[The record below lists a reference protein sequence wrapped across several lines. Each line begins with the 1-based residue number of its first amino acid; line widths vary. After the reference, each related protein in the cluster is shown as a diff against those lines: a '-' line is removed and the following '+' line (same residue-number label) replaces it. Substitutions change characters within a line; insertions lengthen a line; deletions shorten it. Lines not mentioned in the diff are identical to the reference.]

1 MWTKIKNLILISI
14 VITCAGCSG
23 DLGFTTTGSG
33 TTSTSTSTTISSITL
48 LTSSP
53 QVGSSG
59 STPVNITAI
68 VKDGGNLVQE
78 GIPVI
83 FSADSGS
90 LQITQSETDAAGI
103 ATATLAPGGDFTN
116 RTINIS
122 ATTGEVSQST
132 TVNVAGTTL
141 SISGEN
147 TVTIGDTTQ
156 LTIVLTDS
164 DGDPINGKTVAVT
177 SANGNTLSASS
188 LDTNSNGQVTVTV
201 TAVAAGNDTISVSA
215 QGATSTHS
223 LSISGDQF
231 QITTPPVDQ
240 EINLGAAQTITARW
254 QISGVAQAGQTI
266 NFTST
271 RGTLS
276 ANTAVTNASG
286 DATVTITSNNAGPA
300 TITAFV
306 SGGPSTSKAVEFV
319 ATSAASIELQANPAT
334 IGSNDG
340 SQAVTQQSTI
350 TATVRDSNN
359 NLVKG
364 KVIRFSIT
372 QDNSGGS
379 LTTAT
384 STTDSL
390 GKAST
395 TYVSSA
401 ASTALNGVTLR
412 AEVEDTPTVNTTV
425 NLTVAKS
432 ELFVILGTGNT
443 VISVDDTKY
452 NKPYS
457 VLVTD
462 AAGNAV
468 EGAEVSISINPVE
481 YYKGTRVYGG
491 VSWGPVISAGPCVNE
506 DVNENG
512 ILDPGED
519 TNGNSKLDPGNVVS
533 APAEPVVTG
542 SDGSAQFDL
551 VYAEDFADWTT
562 VKLTATDEVSGTEAT
577 HTVIFTLPVSANDVS
592 NENIAPPGLIS
603 PFGTAGTC
611 TDPS

>member
-1 MWTKIKNLILISI
+1 MWAKIKNLIILSI

-23 DLGFTTTGSG
+23 DLGFTTTSTGSSI
-33 TTSTSTSTTISSITL
+33 TSSSSAVSSITL

-53 QVGSSG
+53 QAGSSG
-59 STPVNITAI
+59 STPVTITAI

-103 ATATLAPGGDFTN
+103 ATATLTPGGDFTN

-132 TVNVAGTTL
+132 TINVAGTAL

-164 DGDPINGKTVAVT
+164 DGDPISGKTVTVT

-188 LDTNSNGQVTVTV
+188 VDTDSSGQVQINV
-201 TAVAAGNDTISVSA
+201 TATVAGTDSISATA
-215 QGATSTHS
+215 QGATATHS
-223 LSISGDQF
+223 LAISGDQF
-231 QITTPPVDQ
+231 QITTPAVDA
-240 EINLGAAQTITARW
+240 EIDLGAVQTITARW
-254 QISGVAQAGQTI
+254 QVSGVPQVGQTI

-286 DATVTITSNNAGPA
+286 DASVTITSNNAGPA

-319 ATSAASIELQANPAT
+319 ATTAAAIELQTSPST
-334 IGSNDG
+334 IGPNDG
-340 SQAVTQQSTI
+340 NQVITQQSTI
-350 TATVRDSNN
+350 TATVRDADN
-359 NLVKG
+359 NLVKN

-384 STTDSL
+384 ATTNSL

-401 ASTALNGVTLR
+401 ATTALDGVIIK
-412 AEVEDTPTVNTTV
+412 AEVQDTPAVNTTV
-425 NLTVAKS
+425 TLTVGKS
-432 ELFVILGTGNT
+432 ELFVILGTGNK
-443 VISVDDTKY
+443 IVDYSETQY
-452 NKPYS
+452 NKQYV

-462 AAGNAV
+462 SAGNAI
-468 EGAEVSISINPVE
+468 EGADVNIAINPLE
-481 YYKGTRVYGG
+481 YYKGSRTYGG
-491 VSWGPVISAGPCVNE
+491 VLWDPVINATCANE
-506 DVNENG
+506 DLNENG
-512 ILDPGED
+512 ILDTGED
-519 TNGNSKLDPGNVVS
+519 VNGNSKLDPGNVVS
-533 APAEPVVTG
+533 SPATVTTG
-542 SDGSAQFDL
+542 ADGSFQFDL
-551 VYAEDFADWTT
+551 IYAKDFGDWTR
-562 VKLTATDEVSGTEAT
+562 VKLTASTEVSGTEAT
-577 HTVIFTLPVSANDVS
+577 HTVKFILPVATGDIS
-592 NENIAPPGLIS
+592 NENVAPPGLTS
-603 PFGTAGTC
+603 PHGAAAVC
-611 TDPS
+611 TDPN